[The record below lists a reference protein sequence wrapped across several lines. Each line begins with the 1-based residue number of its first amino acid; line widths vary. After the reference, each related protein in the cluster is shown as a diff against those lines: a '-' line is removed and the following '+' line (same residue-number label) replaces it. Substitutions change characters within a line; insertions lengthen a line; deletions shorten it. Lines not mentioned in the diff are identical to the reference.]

1 MGYLNGS
8 AAWLIWFRLPI
19 CRSVTFLQ
27 IYNKLVEKLVNS
39 AEGNLISR
47 EKPISKGCKFVDNL
61 LVKGKKN
68 ISEPVIP
75 LCHLNNFGERMSE
88 SWPPKKISLDPG
100 KRVLFLTKDLELIKR
115 QLYDGL
121 NLKMSDVSPEDL
133 LDDINTDAMT
143 PAWVCFDH
151 KPSEIAKNAYAGV
164 MHDGMRVFSEKAL
177 INGNFEV
184 IVSGQ
189 RKGTGSSRET
199 AAQCERWAGI
209 RIVIASSFAPIH
221 ERNNINLGQLMGD
234 YDMLARLQN
243 GESIPLDEFTSR
255 YDPVTKLIIENG
267 GLFPFAE
274 KLSNDEISLPPLDT
288 PSGPMTM
295 AEKIIARNLVGHVE
309 GQCVK
314 PHDPVIAQVHTFLS
328 EEYGESYQL
337 PNPNKFAVFED
348 HLLYAAHNPKFVPH
362 MGKVQ
367 TLRDLQVEFQ
377 KHTGVRDY
385 SAVDGVS
392 PGICHQVAREEFI
405 EIGDFIQATDSH
417 TCMGGASNALTYGVG
432 ATEYASLVYSGFTF
446 VKVPE
451 SIRFELI
458 GKLNDG
464 CTAKDVILYILS
476 DHAREELTLNRSM
489 EFGGPGLSSL
499 SIDERATL
507 CNMATE
513 CSGRT
518 GICEADESLYD
529 WMENAQNL
537 NRKRMQI
544 QSVAPDEEAVYD
556 GGIHTIDLSEIVPM
570 VAHPGN
576 PDKGIPSDPTN
587 GANISD
593 IGDVSIDIAYGG
605 SCTAGKEDDMAYY
618 AEVCQAARDAGL
630 KVKEGVEF
638 FIQFGSKQV
647 KDLAVKNGWHE
658 LFESVGVK
666 LIDPGCGACIG
677 AGPGVSIQQAQVT
690 VSAINRNFQGRSGPG
705 KLYLA
710 SPLTVAASA
719 FTGKITAWEDGCL
732 ES

>member
-1 MGYLNGS
+1 MRGLN
-8 AAWLIWFRLPI
+8 
-19 CRSVTFLQ
+19 
-27 IYNKLVEKLVNS
+27 
-39 AEGNLISR
+39 
-47 EKPISKGCKFVDNL
+47 
-61 LVKGKKN
+61 
-68 ISEPVIP
+68 
-75 LCHLNNFGERMSE
+75 E
-88 SWPPKKISLDPG
+88 SWPPQKISLSPG

-121 NLKMSDVSPEDL
+121 NLTMDDVSPKDL
-133 LDDINTDAMT
+133 LDDINTDVMT

-151 KPSEIAKNAYAGV
+151 EPSEIAKNAYAGL

-234 YDMLARLQN
+234 YEILRRLQS
-243 GESIPLDEFTSR
+243 GESVSLDEFTSK

-267 GLFPFAE
+267 GLFPFAD
-274 KLSNDEISLPPLDT
+274 KLSKEEISLPPLDT
-288 PSGPMTM
+288 AQTPMTM

-314 PHDPVIAQVHTFLS
+314 PHDPVIAQVQGGYSHEFTTAQVHTFLS
-328 EEYGESYQL
+328 EEYGDSYGL

-362 MGKVQ
+362 MNKVQ

-385 SAVDGVS
+385 SAVDGIS

-451 SIRFELI
+451 SIRFELV
-458 GKLNDG
+458 GELNDG
-464 CTAKDVILYILS
+464 CTAKDVILYILA

-489 EFGGPGLSSL
+489 EFGGPGLASL
-499 SIDERATL
+499 SVDERATL

-518 GICEADESLYD
+518 GICEADDALYD
-529 WMENAQNL
+529 WMEKSQNL
-537 NRKRMQI
+537 DRERMKSL
-544 QSVAPDEEAVYD
+544 SVMPDEGAKYH
-556 GGIHTIDLSEIVPM
+556 GGVHVIDLGEIVPM

-576 PDKGIPSDPTN
+576 PDEGIPSDPTN

-593 IGDVSIDIAYGG
+593 IGSVPIDIAYGG
-605 SCTAGKEDDMAYY
+605 SCTAGKEDDVAYY
-618 AEVCQAARDAGL
+618 AEVCQAADDAGL
-630 KVKEGVEF
+630 TVKEGVDF
-638 FIQFGSKQV
+638 YIQYGSGQV
-647 KDLAVKNGWHE
+647 KDLAVRKGWHD
-658 LFESVGVK
+658 LFLKVGVK

-677 AGPGVSIQQAQVT
+677 AGPGVSITPEQVT

-719 FTGKITAWEDGCL
+719 FTGTITAWVEGSF
-732 ES
+732 EP